1 MTGRSPD
8 TLRDAFDGLID
19 YAGLFPP
26 AALPLPA
33 VVERYA
39 AYRRGPHARVLG
51 RLVVP
56 ASRLQEVSALGPWR
70 ETGAEPG
77 WAIAAVAGSDAS
89 ADLASIARFN
99 AEHAPVAMV
108 DTYEIKVATAE
119 DAGRMAAA
127 CGRALRLVCEIPQP
141 TADGSLLD
149 AIARADAVAKLRAG
163 GVVVEA
169 FPTAR
174 DVAWFLWE
182 TARRG
187 LPCKA
192 TAGLH
197 HVVRG
202 DYPLTYEP
210 GAACT
215 AMHGV
220 LNLLCAAAW
229 IAPVAGQ
236 VAKVPEGLV
245 AVLERREAPDGRADG
260 VRLRWGHDVVEAA
273 ALVKAR
279 ASSVLAIGSCSFE
292 EPVAELQRLGLL

>member
-1 MTGRSPD
+1 VTGHSAV

-26 AALPLPA
+26 AVLPLPA

-56 ASRLQEVSALGPWR
+56 AGRLEEVSALGPWR
-70 ETGAEPG
+70 NNGAGPG
-77 WAIAAVAGSDAS
+77 WRIAALAGSDWR
-89 ADLASIARFN
+89 ADLTSTATFN
-99 AEHAPVAMV
+99 LQHAPAAMV
-108 DTYEIKVATAE
+108 DVFEIKVATPDDVGRVAE
-119 DAGRMAAA
+119 A
-127 CGRALRLVCEIPQP
+127 CGPDLRLVCEVPAP
-141 TADGSLLD
+141 TADGALLD
-149 AIARADAVAKLRAG
+149 AIARAGAVAKLRAG
-163 GVVVEA
+163 GVVAEG

-174 DVAWFLWE
+174 EVARFLWDA
-182 TARRG
+182 ARRR

-197 HVVRG
+197 HVIRG

-236 VAKVPEGLV
+236 VAEVPEGLV

-260 VRLRWGHDVVEAA
+260 VRLHWGHDVVEAA
-273 ALVKAR
+273 ALVRAR
-279 ASSVLAIGSCSFE
+279 ASSVTAIGSCSFE
-292 EPVAELQRLGLL
+292 DPVAELQRLSLL